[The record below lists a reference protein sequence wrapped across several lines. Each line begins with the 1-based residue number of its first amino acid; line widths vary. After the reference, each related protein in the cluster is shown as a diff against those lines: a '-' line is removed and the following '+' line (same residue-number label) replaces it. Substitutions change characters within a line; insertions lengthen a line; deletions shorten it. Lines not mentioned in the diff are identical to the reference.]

1 MFSFVPML
9 SSIKVFVVWLALAI
23 VSVVSMPVSA
33 QSTVQSSRSNI
44 SNNTAVHG
52 WVSVAG
58 WTDVDKGDSV
68 IQVVKN
74 FINYVL
80 WFLGLIALVFLLVWW
95 FKIVTAGDDE
105 EAYTKGIATL
115 KNAAIGIA
123 FIGIAWF
130 LVTFIFY
137 VFNLIAS

>member
-1 MFSFVPML
+1 MRLFISYSFSFMTLFIGAVSL
-9 SSIKVFVVWLALAI
+9 FGLAT
-23 VSVVSMPVSA
+23 PTYA
-33 QSTVQSSRSNI
+33 QSTIQTQWSNI

-52 WVSVAG
+52 GVSVAG
-58 WTDVDKGDSV
+58 GTDTDKGDGV

-80 WFLGLIALVFLLVWW
+80 GFLGLVALIFLLWGG
-95 FKIVTAGDDE
+95 FQIVTAGDDGD
-105 EAYTKGIATL
+105 AYQKGLGTL